1 MSFKPM
7 LAGEAVPELL
17 RYPVIASPK
26 VDGIRATVIDGVAYT
41 RSLKRIPNAY
51 VDAKL
56 SALMLDKLD
65 GEITV
70 GRPNAPDVYRKTV
83 KGVMAH
89 KGEPAFTFWVFDA
102 YLPGER
108 FTPRFEQAGRLVR
121 RRPLTWVQMLES
133 VWIQDEAGLLEYEAQ
148 QIINGYEGVCVRDPN
163 GLYKTGRAT
172 SKGGEL
178 LKLKRFLDSEAEIEG
193 TEEEM
198 FNGNAAE
205 TNELGRTKRSTA
217 KDGLVGKG
225 TMGALRVR
233 DVSTG
238 VRFSIGTGFTAAER
252 RENWRPGDI
261 VKYKYFPVGV
271 KDAPRHPVYLGRRHP
286 ADISN

>member
-7 LAGEAVPELL
+7 LAGEANPSKL
-17 RYPVIASPK
+17 RYPVVASPK
-26 VDGIRATVIDGVAYT
+26 VDGIRATVVGGVAYT

-56 SALMLDKLD
+56 SILMLTPLD

-83 KGVMAH
+83 KGVMSH
-89 KGEPAFTFWVFDA
+89 KGEPDFTFWVFDA

-108 FTPRFEQAGRLVR
+108 YASRLEFAVRSIR
-121 RRPLTWVQMLES
+121 RRPFT
-133 VWIQDEAGLLEYEAQ
+133 WIQKLPHRYIFTEGELLNYEAEC
-148 QIINGYEGVCVRDPN
+148 IIDGYEGICVRAPD

-172 SKGGEL
+172 TNGGEL

-198 FNGNAAE
+198 FNGNEAQR
-205 TNELGRTKRSTA
+205 NELGRTKRSTA
-217 KDGLVGKG
+217 KAGLVGKG
-225 TMGALRVR
+225 TMGALLVR
-233 DVSTG
+233 DINSG

-252 RENWRPGDI
+252 AEEWRVGDI

-271 KDAPRHPVYLGRRHP
+271 KDAPRHPVYLGRRHR

>member
-1 MSFKPM
+1 M

-41 RSLKRIPNAY
+41 RSLKAIPNKS

-56 SALMLDKLD
+56 CNLRLDLLD

-70 GRPNAPDVYRKTV
+70 GQPNAPDVYRKTV

-89 KGEPAFTFWVFDA
+89 KGEPDFTFWVFDA
-102 YLPGER
+102 YDRTER
-108 FTPRFEQAGRLVR
+108 YRTRLQWAGRIVSHAQR
-121 RRPLTWVQMLES
+121 GHVQMLPHRYIENED
-133 VWIQDEAGLLEYEAQ
+133 QLLAYEAEC
-148 QIINGYEGVCVRDPN
+148 IINGYEGICVRAPD

>member
-1 MSFKPM
+1 M
-7 LAGEAVPELL
+7 LAAEADLSKI
-17 RYPVIASPK
+17 RYPVYGSPK
-26 VDGIRATVIDGVAYT
+26 VDGIRATVIDGRAYT
-41 RSLKRIPNAY
+41 RSLKRIPNIY

-56 SALMLDKLD
+56 SAAMFNSLD

-70 GRPNAPDVYRKTV
+70 GPPNHQDVYRNTV

-89 KGEPAFTFWVFDA
+89 EGEPNFTFWVFDTYRVNMPYDRRMEWVHSRVA
-102 YLPGER
+102 QIARPYVQILPVE
-108 FTPRFEQAGRLVR
+108 FIQNEQ
-121 RRPLTWVQMLES
+121 E
-133 VWIQDEAGLLEYEAQ
+133 LLEYEHRC
-148 QIINGYEGVCVRDPN
+148 ILDNYEGICIRSWE
-163 GLYKTGRAT
+163 GMYKTGRSTANE
-172 SKGGEL
+172 GGL
-178 LKLKRFLDSEAEIEG
+178 LKLKRFVDSEAVIEG

-217 KDGLVGKG
+217 KAGLVGKG
-225 TMGALRVR
+225 TMGALLVR

-238 VRFSIGTGFTAAER
+238 VRFSIGTGFTAADRAET
-252 RENWRPGDI
+252 WRTGDI
-261 VKYKYFPVGV
+261 VKYKYFPVGI

>member
-1 MSFKPM
+1 M
-7 LAGEAVPELL
+7 
-17 RYPVIASPK
+17 R
-26 VDGIRATVIDGVAYT
+26 
-41 RSLKRIPNAY
+41 
-51 VDAKL
+51 
-56 SALMLDKLD
+56 
-65 GEITV
+65 
-70 GRPNAPDVYRKTV
+70 APD
-83 KGVMAH
+83 
-89 KGEPAFTFWVFDA
+89 
-102 YLPGER
+102 
-108 FTPRFEQAGRLVR
+108 
-121 RRPLTWVQMLES
+121 
-133 VWIQDEAGLLEYEAQ
+133 
-148 QIINGYEGVCVRDPN
+148 

-252 RENWRPGDI
+252 REDWRSGDI
-261 VKYKYFPVGV
+261 VKYKYFPVGI